1 MKQLNNKY
9 IINDEYLLKAKANL
23 YKNYFDNIPNKYN
36 SLIINSIL
44 LNRKSHLVS
53 QFKDYLLYDD
63 SAEFLKRFYNSNE
76 SSTRIKKIS
85 HFFNETSVLYPNYSS
100 LIESK
105 YIYSNIIKKQMIII
119 KQENYKKKNKLY
131 NIKKHFQEKID
142 SMNKDENIFF
152 NSTIYKDILNESE
165 SFLNILFGIEKK
177 NKNEKKKNS
186 EGEKFVEELM
196 NIIDMIENN
205 EKNCDDIDFNKI
217 EIDKDNKTKRP
228 QITVNLHKRNNRIL
242 SYENISDYNDNYY
255 SNTSLQKKYKKNIKI
270 L

>member
-131 NIKKHFQEKID
+131 
-142 SMNKDENIFF
+142 IF
-152 NSTIYKDILNESE
+152 K
-165 SFLNILFGIEKK
+165 
-177 NKNEKKKNS
+177 
-186 EGEKFVEELM
+186 
-196 NIIDMIENN
+196 
-205 EKNCDDIDFNKI
+205 
-217 EIDKDNKTKRP
+217 
-228 QITVNLHKRNNRIL
+228 
-242 SYENISDYNDNYY
+242 
-255 SNTSLQKKYKKNIKI
+255 
-270 L
+270 